1 MVLTMLSICNSW
13 FTGIIVAHIDK
24 AWGAKRH
31 PNTFQEWQL
40 TVLLYQLR
48 IACSL
53 SDTRLV
59 SINLVFIPVTVFFFL
74 LDPNGQ
80 ISWQSIT
87 VCLCFSHLHRQ
98 KHSKKASIKHQS
110 NQTKK
115 PLALYNWCFPGSF
128 LVIFLRVVSPWK
140 LDKNKR
146 VASFISYQHDLFS
159 SLFRRVKSRN
169 LEEYRREGIWQTNQ
183 WNLCWHWKQFGSYL
197 SF

>member
-74 LDPNGQ
+74 VGPKWADQLTEHD
-80 ISWQSIT
+80 
-87 VCLCFSHLHRQ
+87 C
-98 KHSKKASIKHQS
+98 
-110 NQTKK
+110 
-115 PLALYNWCFPGSF
+115 
-128 LVIFLRVVSPWK
+128 VS
-140 LDKNKR
+140 
-146 VASFISYQHDLFS
+146 VLFS
-159 SLFRRVKSRN
+159 STPTKPFK
-169 LEEYRREGIWQTNQ
+169 EGFDQTPE
-183 WNLCWHWKQFGSYL
+183 
-197 SF
+197 